1 MADIKI
7 PKIIHYCWLSNDPV
21 PEQIQKYMQTWKKYL
36 ADYEFKLWNFE
47 IFDKNS
53 SLWVK
58 QAFEAKKY
66 AFAADYIRLYAVY
79 TCGGIYMDMDV
90 EVLKP
95 FDDLLNNELMFAY
108 DNNETKDLEAGC
120 FGAKKGH
127 PFIGQC
133 LEYYNN
139 RHFIKEDGSLDTLP
153 LPCIITPIYN
163 NTVKTEPFPPD
174 YFTAKAWA
182 TGELRVTKNTYTIH
196 HFAASWVDSGIVLIR
211 KDKLDRWG
219 FELMPQ
225 EKEIYYNLLQNKFFV
240 KNKQELKTAVNLMD
254 RIFAIGIK
262 YNKDDNLQILIKSL
276 LKQIAENG
284 IQNKVTSL
292 KLYCTIFRKWKIFE
306 TPRANLRYIYHCM
319 KNIGKHK

>member
-1 MADIKI
+1 MPEQKI

-21 PEQIQKYMQTWKKYL
+21 PEQMQKYMQTWKKHL
-36 ADYEFKLWNFE
+36 PDYEFKLWNFDV
-47 IFDKNS
+47 FDKNS

-95 FDDLLNNELMFAY
+95 FDDLLNNDLMFAY
-108 DNNETKDLEAGC
+108 DDDEIKHLEAGC
-120 FGAKKGH
+120 FGATKGH

-163 NTVKTEPFPPD
+163 EIVKSRPFSSD
-174 YFTAKAWA
+174 HFTAKSWE
-182 TGELRVTKNTYTIH
+182 TGDLRVTKNTYTIH
-196 HFAASWVDSGIVLIR
+196 HFAASWVDFGIVLIR
-211 KDKLDRWG
+211 KDKLDSWG
-219 FELMPQ
+219 IRLTPQ
-225 EKEIYYNLLQNKFFV
+225 EERIYFNALQHKFSITDKKELLNTV
-240 KNKQELKTAVNLMD
+240 YLME
-254 RIFAIGIK
+254 RIFTTGK
-262 YNKDDNLQILIKSL
+262 EHYKHNNLQILIKSL
-276 LKQIAENG
+276 LKQTAESG

-292 KLYCTIFRKWKIFE
+292 KLYFTTFRNWKIFD
-306 TPRANLRYIYHCM
+306 TPRANLRYIYHCL
-319 KNIGKHK
+319 KNIWR